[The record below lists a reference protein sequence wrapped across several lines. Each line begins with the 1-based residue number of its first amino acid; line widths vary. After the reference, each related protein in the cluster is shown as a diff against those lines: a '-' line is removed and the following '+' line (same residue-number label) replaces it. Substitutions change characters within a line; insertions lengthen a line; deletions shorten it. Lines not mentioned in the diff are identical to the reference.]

1 MLHQILWQN
10 RSRWQIIGASAGVF
24 IGLFLLL
31 FALQMYLDMQILI
44 RGAKDTN
51 FLILNKEFEKHLG
64 EPLDFNEAEVAEL
77 RQKSFISDLGEFT
90 SNQYKAAVSSK
101 MLNFYTDLFFQ
112 SVPDHFLGLEDT
124 IDFRWQGEH
133 DQVPIVLSSDYLTL
147 YNFGFAPSQGL
158 PRLSVST
165 IGLVDFE
172 ILVEGNGKRKVFK
185 GYIYDLS
192 RNINSILVPKEFMDY
207 ANKEFGENKKP
218 TTQLVIATDNPYN
231 KSLNQFLEDKGYEV
245 SRGGL
250 IGGALKTALD
260 ILLLLMLAIGVII
273 VGLSLLVFILNFQLL
288 IAQASQDIQLLIQLG
303 YSDKAIAQTLAKR
316 LFKLFGIV
324 VMAVFAV
331 LVPLK
336 FIITKLLV
344 EQGYNISSFL
354 SLWVWL
360 AGILFCLGFVW
371 INLRSIQT
379 NVRKLA

>member
-10 RSRWQIIGASAGVF
+10 RSRWQVVGASVGVF

-31 FALQMYLDMQILI
+31 FALQMYLDMQVLI
-44 RGAKDTN
+44 KGAKDTN
-51 FLILNKEFEKHLG
+51 FLILNKQFEKHLG
-64 EPLDFNEAEVAEL
+64 EPLEFSDAEVDEI
-77 RQKSFISDLGEFT
+77 RQKPFISELGEFT
-90 SNQYKAAVSSK
+90 SNQYTAAVSSK

-112 SVPDHFLGLEDT
+112 SLPDHFLGLEDT
-124 IDFRWQGEH
+124 TDFRWQGEH

-172 ILVEGNGKRKVFK
+172 ILVAGNGKQKTFK

-207 ANKEFGENKKP
+207 ANKEFGETKKP
-218 TTQLVIATDNPYN
+218 TTQVIVATDNPYN

-260 ILLLLMLAIGVII
+260 ILVLLMLAIGLII

-288 IAQASQDIQLLIQLG
+288 VAQASQDIELLIQLG
-303 YSDKAIAQTLAKR
+303 YSDKAIAKTLANR

-324 VMAVFAV
+324 VLAVFVV
-331 LVPLK
+331 LIPVK
-336 FIITKLLV
+336 FIITNMLV
-344 EQGYNISSFL
+344 EQGYNLSSFP
-354 SLWVWL
+354 SLWVW
-360 AGILFCLGFVW
+360 ATGIVFCLTFVW
-371 INLRSIQT
+371 INLKSIQSS
-379 NVRKLA
+379 VRKLA

>member
-1 MLHQILWQN
+1 MLHQILWKN
-10 RSRWQIIGASAGVF
+10 RSRWQVVGASVGVF

-44 RGAKDTN
+44 KGARDTN
-51 FLILNKEFEKHLG
+51 FLVLNKQFEKHLG
-64 EPLDFNEAEVAEL
+64 EPLHFSDAEVKEVAE
-77 RQKSFISDLGEFT
+77 KPFISDLGEFT
-90 SNQYKAAVSSK
+90 SNQFKAAISSN

-124 IDFRWQGEH
+124 VDFRWQGEH
-133 DQVPIVLSSDYLTL
+133 DEVPIVLSSDYLTL

-165 IGLVDFE
+165 IAMVDFQ
-172 ILVEGNGKRKVFK
+172 IVVEGNGKRKIFK

-192 RNINSILVPKEFMDY
+192 RNVNSILVPKEFMDY

-218 TTQLVIATDNPYN
+218 TTQLVVATDNPYN
-231 KSLNQFLEDKGYEV
+231 QSLNQFLDEKGYEV

-250 IGGALKTALD
+250 IGGELKTALD
-260 ILLLLMLAIGVII
+260 ILVLLMLAIGIII
-273 VGLSLLVFILNFQLL
+273 VGLSLLVFMLNFQLL

-303 YSDKAIAQTLAKR
+303 YSDRMIARTLASR

-324 VMAVFAV
+324 VLSVFGV
-331 LVPLK
+331 LVPAK
-336 FIITKLLV
+336 FFITNVLT
-344 EQGYNISSFL
+344 EQGYELSSFP
-354 SLWVWL
+354 SIWVWGVGL
-360 AGILFCLGFVW
+360 LFCAGFVW
-371 INLRSIQT
+371 INLRSIQL